1 MAELFISPEKL
12 EPPLR
17 NGDNNKIYRYNKRMK
32 KLFGK
37 LFGGAGVSIA
47 EKLGG
52 VVDKFVRTKDEKAE
66 FEKQMTEIFMSH
78 ELSLEKE
85 ITSRHAA
92 DMQSDRQNLLVKAY
106 DSETKRMQADTQA
119 KKAEADTRLKAREQI
134 FNRVSKQ
141 QDSLRVRLN

>member
-1 MAELFISPEKL
+1 
-12 EPPLR
+12 
-17 NGDNNKIYRYNKRMK
+17 MK
-32 KLFGK
+32 KLFEK

-92 DMQSDRQNLLVKAY
+92 DMQSDSWLSKNIRPLLTIFSLVLYTIFSITDGNIGSFNIQNQYVDLLGIV
-106 DSETKRMQADTQA
+106 M
-119 KKAEADTRLKAREQI
+119 
-134 FNRVSKQ
+134 
-141 QDSLRVRLN
+141 

>member
-1 MAELFISPEKL
+1 
-12 EPPLR
+12 
-17 NGDNNKIYRYNKRMK
+17 MK
-32 KLFGK
+32 KLFEK

-92 DMQSDRQNLLVKAY
+92 DMQSDSWLSKNIRPLLTIFSLVLYTIFSITDGNIGSFNIQNQYVDLLG
-106 DSETKRMQADTQA
+106 
-119 KKAEADTRLKAREQI
+119 QI
-134 FNRVSKQ
+134 VIM
-141 QDSLRVRLN
+141 SLGF

>member
-1 MAELFISPEKL
+1 
-12 EPPLR
+12 
-17 NGDNNKIYRYNKRMK
+17 MK
-32 KLFGK
+32 KLFEK
-37 LFGGAGVSIA
+37 LFGRAGVSIA

-92 DMQSDRQNLLVKAY
+92 DMQSDSWLSKNIRPLLTIFSLALYTIFSITDGNIGNFNIQNQYVDLLGQIVIMSLGFYFTSRGIEK
-106 DSETKRMQADTQA
+106 TA
-119 KKAEADTRLKAREQI
+119 KI
-134 FNRVSKQ
+134 
-141 QDSLRVRLN
+141 LRK

>member
-1 MAELFISPEKL
+1 
-12 EPPLR
+12 
-17 NGDNNKIYRYNKRMK
+17 MK
-32 KLFGK
+32 KLFEK

-92 DMQSDRQNLLVKAY
+92 DMQSDSWLSKNIRPLLTIFSLVLYTIFSITDGNIGSFNIQNQYVDLLGQIVIMSLGFYFTSRGIEK
-106 DSETKRMQADTQA
+106 T
-119 KKAEADTRLKAREQI
+119 ARI
-134 FNRVSKQ
+134 
-141 QDSLRVRLN
+141 LRK

>member
-1 MAELFISPEKL
+1 M
-12 EPPLR
+12 
-17 NGDNNKIYRYNKRMK
+17 
-32 KLFGK
+32 
-37 LFGGAGVSIA
+37 FGGAGVSIA

-92 DMQSDRQNLLVKAY
+92 DMQSDSWLSKNIRPLLAIFSLILYTLFAISDGNIGDFNIANQYVDLLGQIVIMSLGFYFTSRGIEK
-106 DSETKRMQADTQA
+106 TA
-119 KKAEADTRLKAREQI
+119 KIWKK
-134 FNRVSKQ
+134 
-141 QDSLRVRLN
+141 

>member
-1 MAELFISPEKL
+1 
-12 EPPLR
+12 
-17 NGDNNKIYRYNKRMK
+17 MK
-32 KLFGK
+32 QLFGK

-92 DMQSDRQNLLVKAY
+92 DMQSDSWLSKNIRPLLTIFSLVLYTIFSITDGNIGSFNIQNQYVDLLGQIVIMSLGFYFTSRGIEK
-106 DSETKRMQADTQA
+106 TA
-119 KKAEADTRLKAREQI
+119 KIIRK
-134 FNRVSKQ
+134 
-141 QDSLRVRLN
+141 